1 MHIGVFLKWSE
12 QKTGL
17 IGSVPASLYE
27 EPIKTVGRDQGA
39 AKIHLP
45 STQSHHAL
53 TIQHYKSGVVT
64 FWADTERTHRIR
76 GSDREPMAASR
87 FGEYENSGRRR

>member
-17 IGSVPASLYE
+17 IGSVRASPYE
-27 EPIKTVGRDQGA
+27 EPIKTVGRHQGA
-39 AKIHLP
+39 AKIHLT

-64 FWADTERTHRIR
+64 FRAGTVSNRPR
-76 GSDREPMAASR
+76 GSEREPVAQAGLDR
-87 FGEYENSGRRR
+87 NENSGRRR